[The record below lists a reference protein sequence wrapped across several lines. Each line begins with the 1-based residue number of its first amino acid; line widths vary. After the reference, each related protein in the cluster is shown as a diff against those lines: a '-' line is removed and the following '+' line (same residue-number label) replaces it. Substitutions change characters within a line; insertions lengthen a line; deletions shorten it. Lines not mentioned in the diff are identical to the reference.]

1 MARRVDWPTPG
12 TLLALAVL
20 VAAVAGALYI
30 VIPVLFASIGLVVK
44 VSTTG
49 LATAGAVG
57 TWVAPVAS
65 VSVAVVGVTAA
76 ARVIKKVADS
86 AMSKPYEWGLPL
98 LGVFGGVSSTV
109 ARDTT
114 LTTNASKWIF
124 GALTALWIVVA
135 GACYR
140 RGSLGWR
147 LIAVLFYLLPPVAL
161 IPHAGLVTG
170 QATFWEALSSVSK
183 YTWLGVSMLAVAAG
197 IVGLLAHLDPLRQTE

>member
-30 VIPVLFASIGLVVK
+30 VIPVLFACIRLDVK
-44 VSTTG
+44 GSTTG
-49 LATAGAVG
+49 LGAAGVVG

-140 RGSLGWR
+140 PGSLCWR
-147 LIAVLFYLLPPVAL
+147 LIAGPFYLLPPVAL

-170 QATFWEALSSVSK
+170 QATFLEALFRL
-183 YTWLGVSMLAVAAG
+183 TQHTRLGAR
-197 IVGLLAHLDPLRQTE
+197 LL